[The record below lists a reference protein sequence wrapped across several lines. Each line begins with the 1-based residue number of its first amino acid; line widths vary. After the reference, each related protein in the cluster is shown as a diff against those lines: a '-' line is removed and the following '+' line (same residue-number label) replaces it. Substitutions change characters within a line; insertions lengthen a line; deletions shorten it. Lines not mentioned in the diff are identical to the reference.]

1 MLPLPC
7 AMSSFS
13 RREFT
18 QHILAAAVAAAVLP
32 RLAAAEAPRPSALQ
46 FPADFLWG
54 CATSAYQIEGAV
66 AADGRGRTIWDT
78 FAHTPGKTYQGQTG
92 DLADDSYH
100 LFAEDVKL
108 LKELGTKTYRFSIA
122 WSRVFPEGKGRPND
136 KGMAYYDRLVDEL
149 LKNGITPYPTLFHWD
164 LPQSLPGGWQSR
176 GTAEAFG
183 DYAGFVA
190 KRLSDRVRHFMTTNE
205 FVCFTDLSYKIGQFA
220 PGLKLGSAAVNQI
233 RHHAVL
239 AHGMGVQAVRANSP
253 AGTQVGLAENPKVY
267 VPVIDTALQI
277 EAAKRAFRQENAPF
291 LTAVLEGKYTDEYL
305 EREAANAPKI
315 AAGDM
320 AIIGAKLDFVGLNVY
335 QPEYARAD
343 DSKAGYA
350 LERRPAS
357 FPRMASP
364 WLFVGP
370 DAMYWAVRLVTE
382 LWNPAAIY
390 ITENGCSGEDYQDA
404 SGRIE
409 DTDRVMFLRN
419 YLTQLQRAVS
429 ENYPVKGYFLWS
441 LMDNFE
447 WADGYGKRFGIY
459 HVDFKTQKRTAKRSA
474 LWYREVIARNAVV

>member
-1 MLPLPC
+1 MPP
-7 AMSSFS
+7 FT
-13 RREFT
+13 RREFA
-18 QHILAAAVAAAVLP
+18 QRILAAGVAGAVLP
-32 RLAAAEAPRPSALQ
+32 RLAAADGQRPGSLQ

-66 AADGRGRTIWDT
+66 AADGRGPTIWDT
-78 FAHTPGKTYQGQTG
+78 FSHTPGKTYRGQTG
-92 DLADDSYH
+92 DVADDSYH
-100 LFAEDVKL
+100 RFAEDVKL
-108 LKELGTKTYRFSIA
+108 LKELGAKTYRFSIA
-122 WSRVFPEGKGRPND
+122 WARVFPQGTGNPND

-164 LPQSLPGGWQSR
+164 LPQSLQGGWQSR
-176 GTAEAFG
+176 GTAKAFG

-239 AHGMGVQAVRANSP
+239 AHGMGVQAIRANSP
-253 AGTQVGLAENPKVY
+253 GGTEVGLAENPKVY
-267 VPVIDTALQI
+267 VPVIETASHI
-277 EAAKRAFRQENAPF
+277 EAAKRAFRQENAGF
-291 LTAVLEGKYTDEYL
+291 ITAVLEGKYTDEYL
-305 EREAANAPKI
+305 EREGGNAPKVE
-315 AAGDM
+315 AGDM
-320 AIIGAKLDFVGLNVY
+320 AIIGSPLDFVGLNVY

-350 LERRPAS
+350 LERRPTS

-364 WLFVGP
+364 WLFIGP
-370 DAMYWAVRLVTE
+370 EVMYWAVRSVAE
-382 LWNPAAIY
+382 LWKPRAIY
-390 ITENGCSGEDYQDA
+390 ITENGCSGEDYEDA
-404 SGRIE
+404 AGRIE

-419 YLTQLQRAVS
+419 YLTHLHRAVS

-459 HVDFKTQKRTAKRSA
+459 SVDFKTQKRAAKRSA